1 MEEVRELEPLLR
13 SVTATIQVILKPD
26 QIYICL
32 WSHADW
38 KHGYLHF
45 VIQPSW
51 NHLKRKYQHSGPFL
65 QVDTFKANVL
75 PSNKKIETFC
85 KKARE
90 LIGSLDCN

>member
-1 MEEVRELEPLLR
+1 MEKVRELGPLLR
-13 SVTATIQVILKPD
+13 SVTATIRVILKPD

-32 WSHADW
+32 WSHAGW
-38 KHGYLHF
+38 KPGYLHF

-51 NHLKRKYQHSGPFL
+51 NHLKRKYQHPDPFL

-85 KKARE
+85 KKAKG
-90 LIGSLDCN
+90 LVGFLDCN